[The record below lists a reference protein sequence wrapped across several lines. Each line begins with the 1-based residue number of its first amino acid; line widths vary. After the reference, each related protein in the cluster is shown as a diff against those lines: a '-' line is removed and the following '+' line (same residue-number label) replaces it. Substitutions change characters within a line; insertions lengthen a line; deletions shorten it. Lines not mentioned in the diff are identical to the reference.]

1 MTIPAGIGP
10 KVKAAARALR
20 VVATTLRRL
29 AERHAAE
36 AAALRRLA
44 AAAERAAERLLGRIT
59 RRAPRGRG
67 ARGARREGR
76 GRDG

>member
-44 AAAERAAERLLGRIT
+44 AAAEQIGRAHV
-59 RRAPRGRG
+59 
-67 ARGARREGR
+67 
-76 GRDG
+76 